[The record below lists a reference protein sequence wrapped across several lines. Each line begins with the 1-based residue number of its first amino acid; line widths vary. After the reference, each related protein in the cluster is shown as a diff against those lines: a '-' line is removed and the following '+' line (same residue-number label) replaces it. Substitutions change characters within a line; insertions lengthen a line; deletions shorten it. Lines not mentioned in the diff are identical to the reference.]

1 LAESAGLGVG
11 SCRAANSRFYDGTIA
26 VKCTKLVKV
35 ISMDVLL
42 LDDFLSSLASK
53 RLSNPCIFR
62 LRRNGWHRDIPVQLF
77 STAAPGEKGVPLVVF
92 FHGVVDRS
100 KRTLPC
106 FEGEFLRGKLG
117 HPAHVLAIADPLLS
131 YSSTLSASWYAGSAD
146 FDLPAV
152 LQALIGEVRSVLQ
165 SSKLIFCGGS
175 MGAHPALRQ
184 AWNVPNSLAIVF
196 NPILHIS
203 AYNPAHVEEYRSTC
217 WPNSQLDA
225 SAAFPASVVDNM
237 ATLYGNGFQN
247 QIIYLQNPSD
257 RHFWAQ
263 TVPFLQ
269 AITATKMRNRLLFIS
284 KFLPDHSGH
293 KFPSGELAQW
303 VNASINPAARTITE
317 IARIVSLRE
326 PIKAAQVSSTQISST
341 FDHRDV
347 EYARRIFRAE
357 IAHE

>member
-1 LAESAGLGVG
+1 
-11 SCRAANSRFYDGTIA
+11 
-26 VKCTKLVKV
+26 
-35 ISMDVLL
+35 
-42 LDDFLSSLASK
+42 
-53 RLSNPCIFR
+53 
-62 LRRNGWHRDIPVQLF
+62 
-77 STAAPGEKGVPLVVF
+77 
-92 FHGVVDRS
+92 
-100 KRTLPC
+100 
-106 FEGEFLRGKLG
+106 
-117 HPAHVLAIADPLLS
+117 VLAIADPLLS

-152 LQALIGEVRSVLQ
+152 LQAVIGEVRSVLQ

-217 WPNSQLDA
+217 WPIGQLDA